1 MTYKPTIKNH
11 HWLTQTQEKVVLHQI
26 LYKNKKDSIEKT
38 LLNVAYAID
47 MEDKI
52 GYLSV
57 DTFPELTTDQIHQ
70 QALSNLRNHLSPLNW
85 ELNVH
90 QVGNKE
96 YTIAY
101 FTGDYYA
108 AEVILLQERML
119 ELHSRLKSK
128 RLLVSMP
135 IRGLLVAIPFDD
147 EDPSFLEAYLSIIYE
162 QYESAPEAERLSDV
176 VWIVTDG
183 EIGGTLSV
191 NQEYRDWHQRVNLNE
206 TDAVASD
213 DEPTLS
219 NTEAVTLY
227 TPAQLAIAS
236 FIGTPLAGF
245 IAIGLNF
252 FSLGK
257 RKNAAVTWVL
267 GVIILCGLV
276 ALYIYVPRTDYDRLV
291 PGVTALIIAITTKI
305 LFFRKPDTQYHWK
318 RQSVPKLIAVIV
330 VGLLMSFSVLVAAG
344 IVLEHWS

>member
-1 MTYKPTIKNH
+1 MVFKPTFKPSFWSEQANSAGLIH
-11 HWLTQTQEKVVLHQI
+11 HLLFSGEGAPETANQ
-26 LYKNKKDSIEKT
+26 LYI
-38 LLNVAYAID
+38 AYAVD
-47 MEDKI
+47 MGDNI
-52 GYLSV
+52 GCLTK
-57 DTFPELTTDQIHQ
+57 DTYPELTRDQIHQ
-70 QALSNLRNHLSPLNW
+70 QALSNLRSHLSPLNW

-90 QVGNKE
+90 QAGNKE

-135 IRGLLVAIPFDD
+135 IRGLLVAIPFDE
-147 EDPSFLEAYLSIIYE
+147 EDANFLEAYLSIIYE
-162 QYESAPEAERLSDV
+162 QYESAPEAERISDV

-191 NQEYRDWHQRVNLNE
+191 NPEYRDWHQRVNSNE

-213 DEPTLS
+213 DKPTLS
-219 NTEAVTLY
+219 NTDAVTLY

-257 RKNAAVTWVL
+257 RRKAAVTWML
-267 GVIILCGLV
+267 GGIILCGLV

-291 PGVTALIIAITTKI
+291 PGVTALIMALATKL
-305 LFFRKPDTQYHWK
+305 LFFRKPNAPSHWK
-318 RQSVPKLIAVIV
+318 RQSVPKLIAIIV

-344 IVLEHWS
+344 IILESWN